1 MIVHIFFSLFSS
13 STKAYGS
20 VSGDFEVPE
29 PIEKGQYVAVLRS
42 AAGDWFDGSLKVMSI
57 ASLPHRQELLVG
69 LEDIVTESSDDAAR
83 LGKRF
88 EVEAGLFCD
97 PYD

>member
-1 MIVHIFFSLFSS
+1 MIVNIFFSVFSS

-20 VSGDFEVPE
+20 VSGRFEVPE
-29 PIEKGQYVAVLRS
+29 SIEKGQDVVVLHS
-42 AAGDWFDGSLKVMSI
+42 AAGDWFDGSLKVDSI
-57 ASLPHRQELLVG
+57 TRVPNQQELLVS
-69 LEDIVTESSDDAAR
+69 LRDVVAKSSDDAAR

-97 PYD
+97 AY